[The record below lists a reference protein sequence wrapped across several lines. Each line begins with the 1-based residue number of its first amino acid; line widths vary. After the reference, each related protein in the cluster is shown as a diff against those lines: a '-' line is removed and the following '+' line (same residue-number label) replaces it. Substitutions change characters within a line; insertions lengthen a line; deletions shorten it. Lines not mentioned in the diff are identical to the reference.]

1 MAEYLG
7 DFRIGKT
14 IHHKFM
20 TVNAS
25 GKPTTLGDSPSLLVY
40 VNASVSGVASGLTL
54 TTDFDARTG
63 LSHVQFLATTSVTGV
78 TSGTEFQIVVATG
91 SVSGISLNGYP
102 ICDFSLM
109 NRSALMPTTVG
120 NTLAVNSSGSAAID
134 WAQVSNAGSTVSLT
148 ATTLFTVTNVTN
160 NVGAVVTACNTVV
173 PANVTTYSTAIAA
186 NVTAASTN
194 IGAVVT
200 ASSINIG
207 AIVTAC
213 NTVVPA
219 NVTAASINIGAVVTA
234 CNTVVPANVTA
245 FATVT
250 AVQSAVAIAVW
261 DATLASHLNAG
272 STGLA
277 LNSSSSAGDPWNTA
291 VPGAYGAGSAGFILG
306 TNLNAKVGD
315 VKTNTDKLQ
324 FNASN

>member
-1 MAEYLG
+1 VLWPNISG

-25 GKPTTLGDSPSLLVY
+25 GKPTTLGDSPTLLVY

-63 LSHVQFLATTSVTGV
+63 LNHVQFLATTSVTGV

-109 NRSALMPTTVG
+109 NRSALMPTTAG

-134 WAQVSNAGSTVSLT
+134 WAQVSNPGTTVGLT

-160 NVGAVVTACNTVV
+160 NVGAVVTACNT
-173 PANVTTYSTAIAA
+173 ACT
-186 NVTAASTN
+186 TN
-194 IGAVVT
+194 IGAIIT
-200 ASSINIG
+200 ASSINES
-207 AIVTAC
+207 
-213 NTVVPA
+213 VP
-219 NVTAASINIGAVVTA
+219 S
-234 CNTVVPANVTA
+234 
-245 FATVT
+245 
-250 AVQSAVAIAVW
+250 
-261 DATLASHLNAG
+261 
-272 STGLA
+272 
-277 LNSSSSAGDPWNTA
+277 
-291 VPGAYGAGSAGFILG
+291 
-306 TNLNAKVGD
+306 
-315 VKTNTDKLQ
+315 
-324 FNASN
+324 